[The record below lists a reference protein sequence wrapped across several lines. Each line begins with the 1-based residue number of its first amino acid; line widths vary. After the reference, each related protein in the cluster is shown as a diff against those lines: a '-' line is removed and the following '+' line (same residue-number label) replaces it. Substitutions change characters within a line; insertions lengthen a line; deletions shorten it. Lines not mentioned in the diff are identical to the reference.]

1 VIGTLLER
9 SEEKLLMPLMKAVE
23 VAEAGADLVMV
34 QREIPEP
41 GEREVLIKVEACGV
55 CHGDAV
61 AKQGRSPG
69 IAYPRVPGHEI
80 VGVVAKR
87 GPGVTGWEA
96 GARVGVGWSGGHC
109 MVCDACAEG
118 DHDRCRDSRVT
129 GLSVDGGYA
138 EYAVARATA
147 LVSIPRE
154 LSSVDAAPL
163 LCAGATT
170 FSALKHSGAVGGDTV
185 AIHGIGGLGHLA
197 IQYANRLGLK
207 TVALSRGR
215 EKESLAHRLGAH
227 VYIDTDSSDASQEL
241 QALGGARVILCTAPN
256 VKAISGLIGGLGR
269 GGQLIIVAGTSEPLQ
284 LFPGQLFHGE
294 LSIKGW
300 HGQRPADAIEFSL
313 RFNVMPMI
321 ETFPLERAAEAFE
334 KMMSAKARFRSVMIM
349 GS

>member
-1 VIGTLLER
+1 MTL
-9 SEEKLLMPLMKAVE
+9 MNAVQ
-23 VAEAGADLVMV
+23 VAEPGADLVMV

-41 GEREVLIKVEACGV
+41 KAREVLIKVDACGV

-61 AKQGRSPG
+61 AKQGHRPG
-69 IAYPRVPGHEI
+69 MGYPRVPGHEV
-80 VGVVAKR
+80 VGVVAGR
-87 GPGVTGWEA
+87 GSAVTGWET
-96 GARVGVGWSGGHC
+96 GARVGVGWSGGYC
-109 MVCDACAEG
+109 MACDACAEG
-118 DHDRCRDSRVT
+118 DHHNCRDSLIT

-138 EYAVARATA
+138 EYMVARTSA
-147 LVSIPRE
+147 LVRIPSE

-170 FSALKHSGAVGGDTV
+170 FSALQESGAIGGDTV

-197 IQYANRLGLK
+197 IQYANRLGFR

-215 EKESLAHRLGAH
+215 DKEAIARKLGAH
-227 VYIDTDSSDASQEL
+227 DYIDTDASDAATQLRE
-241 QALGGARVILCTAPN
+241 LGGAKVILCTAPD
-256 VKAISGLIGGLGR
+256 VKAIAGLISGLGM
-269 GGQLIIVAGTSEPLQ
+269 GGQLIIVAGVNEPLQ
-284 LFPGQLFHGE
+284 LFPGQLFGGG
-294 LSIKGW
+294 LSVKGW

-334 KMMSAKARFRSVMIM
+334 KMMSAEVRFRAVLTM